1 MVRRFHM
8 LHPNEDPFGGV
19 IFSALVE
26 EYRSI
31 SDYNI
36 GNGSSVLLWKDFWSN
51 GELLCDKY
59 PGLLSYALN
68 EDILVA
74 SFASMQDVGFYFGLP
89 LSMEAYQEFQEMPSF
104 MEAAP
109 LDNGIIDTRRFVW
122 GDKLH

>member
-1 MVRRFHM
+1 MILVFPLRSLAVFRISHHASSLRISFSGLVDWWRR
-8 LHPNEDPFGGV
+8 L
-19 IFSALVE
+19 L
-26 EYRSI
+26 
-31 SDYNI
+31 
-36 GNGSSVLLWKDFWSN
+36 SVLLWKDFWSN

-89 LSMEAYQEFQEMPSF
+89 LSMEAYQEFQEMPSLV
-104 MEAAP
+104 EAAP

-122 GDKLH
+122 GGKLH